1 MAKPAENRQSGSV
14 TDGNRTLNPAIHQ
27 TLGDLVTRVDDVQFP
42 LAVET
47 TTPGENLQAQLK
59 NQLTDYLMPRVADT
73 EAPLLI
79 VFGGSTGAGKSTL
92 INSII
97 GEDVS
102 SASVLRP
109 TTRWPV
115 LVCNPADRTHFTSNR
130 ILPGLERVSQEAT
143 DTQAPQVRIV
153 DHPAIPPG
161 VAVLDSPDIDSVMDS
176 NRKLARQLLAAAD
189 LWVFVTTAARYAD
202 AVPWEL
208 LKQSADN
215 GTAVAMVLDRV
226 PPNANREVRHHLSS
240 LLKDARLGTAPI
252 FTVPELT
259 LEDGRLPQSAIFP
272 LRSWIANLSSNP
284 RARNAVVQRTLHGA
298 LAAVPDRVEILA
310 EYAQAQVDAHER
322 LAEVVDTEFAHAR
335 QRLGEALVSG
345 HVLRGEV
352 LARWQDFVGTGQL
365 FRGLEPTVAR
375 IRDRITSAITGKR
388 DTAEPLGQAIE
399 SSAALLVREQA
410 VTALGGVTDAW
421 HETTPGRT
429 ILKDNPQL
437 EKLPADMDATIKR
450 TIAEWSDQVNDL
462 VRDVGQSKRA
472 RARILS
478 FGVNGVGAVLMLAV
492 FAGTGGLT
500 GAEAGIAGGTAV
512 VAGKLLD
519 TIFGDQVTRDLASK
533 ARHMLLEA
541 TGELLTSFRE
551 PFDSALKD
559 RTVNPEQAAELRTI
573 NERLKGML

>member
-1 MAKPAENRQSGSV
+1 M
-14 TDGNRTLNPAIHQ
+14 TDGNRTLNPAVHGV
-27 TLGDLVTRVDDVQFP
+27 LGDLVTHVNGVEFP
-42 LAVET
+42 LAVESAQAGRT
-47 TTPGENLQAQLK
+47 LQSQLS
-59 NQLTDYLMPRVADT
+59 NQLTDYLMPRVSDT

-115 LVCNPADRTHFTSNR
+115 LVCNPADRSHFTSTR
-130 ILPGLERVSQEAT
+130 ILPGLERVSQKET
-143 DTQAPQVRIV
+143 DTKAPQLRIV
-153 DHPAIPPG
+153 DHPSIPQG

-176 NRKLARQLLAAAD
+176 NRLLARQLLAAAD

-208 LKQSADN
+208 LRQSVDN

-226 PPNANREVRHHLSS
+226 PPNANREVRHHLSV
-240 LLKDARLGTAPI
+240 LLKEAGLGTAPI

-272 LRSWIANLSSNP
+272 LRSWISNLSSNP

-298 LAAVPDRVEILA
+298 LAAVPGRVETLA
-310 EYAQAQVDAHER
+310 DHAQTQVDAHAK
-322 LAEVVDTEFAHAR
+322 LAEVVDTEFSHAR

-375 IRDRITSAITGKR
+375 IRDRITAKVTGKR

-399 SSAALLVREQA
+399 SSASYLVREQA
-410 VTALGGVTDAW
+410 VSALGGVVNGW
-421 HETTPGRT
+421 HETTSGEEL
-429 ILKDNPQL
+429 LKANPTL
-437 EKLPADMDATIKR
+437 GKHPADMDQTIRR
-450 TIAEWSDQVNDL
+450 TISEWSDAVNDL

-472 RARILS
+472 KARILS

-512 VAGKLLD
+512 VTGKLLD
-519 TIFGDQVTRDLASK
+519 TIFGDQVTRDLASQ
-533 ARHMLLEA
+533 ARHMLLEK

-551 PFDSALKD
+551 PFDQVLAAHPVD
-559 RTVNPEQAAELRTI
+559 PEQAKELRTI

>member
-1 MAKPAENRQSGSV
+1 VAKPAENRQSGTV
-14 TDGNRTLNPAIHQ
+14 TDSNRTLNPAIHQ
-27 TLGDLVTRVDDVQFP
+27 TLGELVTRVGNVQFP
-42 LAVET
+42 LTVET
-47 TTPGENLQAQLK
+47 TTPGKALQTQLN

-115 LVCNPADRTHFTSNR
+115 LVCNPADRKHFTSKR
-130 ILPGLERVSQEAT
+130 ILPSLERVSQEAT

-153 DHPAIPPG
+153 DHPSIPPG

-176 NRKLARQLLAAAD
+176 NRQLARQLLAAAD

-208 LKQSADN
+208 LKQSVDN

-240 LLKDARLGTAPI
+240 LLKEARLGTAPI

-272 LRSWIANLSSNP
+272 LRSWISNLSSNP
-284 RARNAVVQRTLHGA
+284 RARNAVVHRTLHGA
-298 LAAVPDRVEILA
+298 LAAVPGKVDALA
-310 EYAQAQVDAHER
+310 EHAQAQVDSHER

-375 IRDRITSAITGKR
+375 IRDRITAAVTGKR

-410 VTALGGVTDAW
+410 VAALGGVTDAW
-421 HETTPGRT
+421 HETTSGKT
-429 ILKDNPQL
+429 LLENDPQL
-437 EKLPADMDATIKR
+437 GKLPADMDTTIRR
-450 TIAEWSDQVNDL
+450 TISDWSDKVNDL
-462 VRDVGQSKRA
+462 VREVGQSKRA

-512 VAGKLLD
+512 VTGKLLD
-519 TIFGDQVTRDLASK
+519 TIFGDQVTRDLASQ
-533 ARHMLLEA
+533 ARQMLLEA
-541 TGELLTSFRE
+541 TGELLTSFRK
-551 PFDSALKD
+551 PFDSALED
-559 RTVNPEQAAELRTI
+559 VAVNPEQAAELRTI